1 MHSSFE
7 STGTNTQLRYQLFLS
22 LEGKY
27 NIYAESDLVE
37 HIHWVIWLPKPV
49 LKISHKSA
57 LKIGSDECGGKCEN
71 HFFLLCGKSYLVRQP
86 RGIAIISTIT
96 PNPVITLRS
105 TPAANQAIPRYDNIS
120 IQTSAHSAVAIK
132 EDLLKIIKFFWH
144 CPHYLLCRQIG
155 QISFFSS
162 VVKNERND
170 KFSSQSN

>member
-1 MHSSFE
+1 MQ
-7 STGTNTQLRYQLFLS
+7 NLILQ
-22 LEGKY
+22 
-27 NIYAESDLVE
+27 NISIERFGFQRPCS
-37 HIHWVIWLPKPV
+37 KF
-49 LKISHKSA
+49 SHKSA

-132 EDLLKIIKFFWH
+132 EDLLKMINFFRH

-170 KFSSQSN
+170 KFSNQSN